1 MSVGDVLECSGTHL
15 VERFWQFSEL
25 CEVRQVE
32 GGISA
37 VQDGKQVL
45 LRFSETDAE
54 IIMLRGNESV
64 PAGWVSRSFDVKVP
78 ATTVVVRNKIHGNAA
93 LNVEIYL
100 D

>member
-1 MSVGDVLECSGTHL
+1 MKDTRSVSQGCPYH
-15 VERFWQFSEL
+15 RQFSEL

-32 GGISA
+32 GGISD

-54 IIMLRGNESV
+54 IIMLRGNS
-64 PAGWVSRSFDVKVP
+64 
-78 ATTVVVRNKIHGNAA
+78 A